1 MCAVLGKGFQDRT
14 MFVQIKLLLPE
25 KFSSYYIYEIT
36 SLKFALHI
44 FLYSHIRIPT
54 KKDK

>member
-25 KFSSYYIYEIT
+25 KFSYYFIYEMT